1 MTMASSVANERVI
14 PTLDSLTPGQ
24 INAIRRIPPHEAAK
38 PTPANVTRPTS
49 IFFSEERYAQEQARI
64 FRRLPVPVMLSAALA
79 PGVAIANDA
88 YGISLILTRTKNGT
102 ARAFLNTCQHKGSKL
117 LEDEQP
123 HKVPRLVCPFH
134 AWSYGL
140 DGELVGVPRQ
150 EIFSDFCKANY
161 KLAELP
167 CRDAGGFIW
176 VHLDRHSAGDF
187 STLNGEIVGDL
198 EALNLH
204 HMHVYHQES
213 FDLKAN
219 WKLVLE
225 PFMEPYHVQRLHAKS
240 VAPLFADVPSVVDML
255 DHHIRIITGKVQF
268 EPAILDVP
276 GENIHKTVTHAYIVF
291 PNISIITSPY
301 YISVMIIVPQGVD
314 RSRVEYSM
322 LTREAP
328 DNPKAHQ
335 LFADSLRIVLD
346 VFGNEDFRAAVISQA
361 GLAAG
366 GLDKMTYGGLE
377 DVIPK
382 YYEVLEAELG

>member
-1 MTMASSVANERVI
+1 MIMASATANERII

-24 INAIRRIPPHEAAK
+24 IDAIRRIPPHEAAR
-38 PTPANVTRPTS
+38 PIPMNVTRPTS
-49 IFFSEERYAQEQARI
+49 IFLNEERYVLEQDRI
-64 FRRLPVPVMLSAALA
+64 FRRLPVPVMLSAALT
-79 PGVAIANDA
+79 PGVAIANEA
-88 YGISLILTRTKNGT
+88 YGVSLILTRTKDGV
-102 ARAFLNTCQHKGSKL
+102 ARAFLNTCQHKGSKI
-117 LEDEQP
+117 LEDELP
-123 HKVPRLVCPFH
+123 HKAPRLVCPFH
-134 AWSYGL
+134 AWTYGL

-150 EIFSDFCKANY
+150 EVFSDFCKANHR
-161 KLAELP
+161 LAQLP

-176 VHLDRHSAGDF
+176 VQLDRNSAEDF
-187 STLNGEIVGDL
+187 STLDGEIVADL

-204 HMHVYHQES
+204 RMHVYHQQS

-255 DHHIRIITGKVQF
+255 GHHIRIITGKVQF
-268 EPAILDVP
+268 EPEVLDDP
-276 GENIHKTVTHAYIVF
+276 AANIHKTVTHAYIVF

-301 YISVMIIVPQGVD
+301 YISVMIVVPQGVD

-322 LTREAP
+322 LTREPP
-328 DNPKAHQ
+328 DNPKAEQ
-335 LFADSLRIVLD
+335 LFADSLRIVLG

-377 DVIPK
+377 DVIPQ
-382 YYEVLEAELG
+382 YYQVLESELG